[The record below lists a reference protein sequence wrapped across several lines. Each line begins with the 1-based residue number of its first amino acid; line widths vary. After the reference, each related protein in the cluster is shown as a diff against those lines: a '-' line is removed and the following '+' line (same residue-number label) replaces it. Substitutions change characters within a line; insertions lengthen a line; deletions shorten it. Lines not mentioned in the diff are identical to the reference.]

1 MKTGLT
7 VIAMIFAFSS
17 MIATTT
23 LPADAK
29 GIDHMIKK
37 KAHKEPAPEAY
48 NHGDYHMVCVKTG
61 DCGNWN
67 LAG

>member
-1 MKTGLT
+1 MRPGYT
-7 VIAMIFAFSS
+7 VVAMIFAFSS

-37 KAHKEPAPEAY
+37 KAHKGPIPVTY
-48 NHGDYHMVCVKTG
+48 SHGDYRMLCVKTG

-67 LAG
+67 ISG